1 LIRALLILLPACA
14 LLSGSLVRHSRG
26 KTVGSLLQLV
36 GAASF
41 VLVVLTHIFEA
52 LHWLPSMGR
61 GRERSPGH
69 YLDLTA
75 AVLGVTL
82 FPLGYL
88 LGAVER
94 QVPSGGR

>member
-1 LIRALLILLPACA
+1 LVRVLLILLPAGA

-36 GAASF
+36 GAACL

-52 LHWLPSMGR
+52 RHWLPSMGW

-82 FPLGYL
+82 YPVGYL
-88 LGAVER
+88 LGAIER
-94 QVPSGGR
+94 RI